1 MPVSVMRSVLLALC
15 AVGAA
20 PALAC
25 TILYGTY
32 RPSLWHRL
40 TDFRPPT
47 APRVLAG
54 PVGLRRGTA
63 GVVGENGVVYQT
75 SCDDLGFFQVWVAPS
90 QDNRT
95 RSAELGY
102 AIEVVRGTMP
112 ERGDWDRIIAAP
124 LDPRKAMLDTL
135 TLPFSWIDG
144 ADAQQEPLDVSFVL
158 RAVDRA
164 GRRSAPSDTLTV
176 VDPGR

>member
-15 AVGAA
+15 VVGAA

-25 TILYGTY
+25 TILYGAY

-47 APRVLAG
+47 APEVLAG
-54 PVGLRRGTA
+54 PVDLRRGTA

-75 SCDDLGFFQVWVAPS
+75 SCDDIGLFQVGVAPS
-90 QDNRT
+90 RDNRT
-95 RSAELGY
+95 RPGELGY

-112 ERGDWDRIIAAP
+112 ERGHWDRIVAAP
-124 LDPRKAMLDTL
+124 LDPRAALPDTL
-135 TLPFSWIDG
+135 MLPFSWIDG
-144 ADAQQEPLDVSFVL
+144 ADARQEPIDVAFVL

-164 GRRSAPSDTLTV
+164 GRKSAPSDTITV